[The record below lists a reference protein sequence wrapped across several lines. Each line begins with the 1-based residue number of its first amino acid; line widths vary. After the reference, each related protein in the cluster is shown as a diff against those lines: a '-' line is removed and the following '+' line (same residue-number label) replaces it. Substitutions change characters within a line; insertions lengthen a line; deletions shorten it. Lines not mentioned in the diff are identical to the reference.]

1 MAWSPIQPKKHDKRK
16 SNGVGGGGGRRGG
29 ERGGQ
34 NMKKGAVGG
43 RQYRGGL
50 HKIRELPPFCQLC
63 KEIFPSSPI
72 IKPTPPTIRGLT
84 PITATKMWS
93 SCIYLSGGV
102 YILRFCLYG
111 KSSLFPQVKR
121 VLKNIFLWNSFTG
134 CIQNIYK
141 TYKPCKDTNV

>member
-1 MAWSPIQPKKHDKRK
+1 MITHSAKETWQQKEQWGWGLEVTEVGGKWWTKHEKG
-16 SNGVGGGGGRRGG
+16 GVGGGG
-29 ERGGQ
+29 
-34 NMKKGAVGG
+34 
-43 RQYRGGL
+43 RQYGGGL
-50 HKIRELPPFCQLC
+50 HKIRELPPLCQLC
-63 KEIFPSSPI
+63 KEIFPSSPM
-72 IKPTPPTIRGLT
+72 IKPTPP

-141 TYKPCKDTNV
+141 TYKQCKDTTV